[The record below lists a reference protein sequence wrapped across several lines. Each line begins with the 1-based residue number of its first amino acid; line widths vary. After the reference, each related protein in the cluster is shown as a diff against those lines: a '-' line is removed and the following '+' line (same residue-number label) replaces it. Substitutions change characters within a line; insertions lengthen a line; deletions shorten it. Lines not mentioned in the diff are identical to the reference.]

1 MFRYYVKLGVR
12 SLRRNPALTALMVV
26 TLAIGVAASV
36 STLTILHVMSGDP
49 IPHKSE
55 RLIVPLLD
63 IGQLKGWVPGEKNPY
78 FNQSTYRDV
87 MNYLR
92 SGQGVRR
99 TALYEITGS
108 AEPARRED
116 PVVQLDG
123 IATTS
128 DFFAMFE
135 VPFAQGQAWTPADD
149 TRESRVAV
157 LSRAK
162 AAQLFG
168 ENVEAVGKHFRM
180 WGSDFTVVGVIGNWN
195 PVPRYTNL
203 INGSGGYFRG
213 ENQVYVP
220 FNVAI
225 AHEQRSSGSTSCDK
239 DSGVGWKGF
248 LESDCIWMTAWFE
261 LASAADRP
269 ALQSWLDAYAAEQ
282 QRGGR
287 LERKAPNR
295 LYNVMEWMEFLEV
308 VRNDN
313 KLAVWLSFG
322 FLLICVVN
330 TMGLLLAK
338 FSTRAAEVGVR
349 RALGAGQGAIFRQF
363 LTETVVVGLA
373 GGLLGLGL
381 AFLSLKLI
389 RDQSRDLST
398 VANMDWPMLGA
409 TFAIAVGAAVVAG
422 LLPTW
427 RACQVSPALQ
437 LKSQ

>member
-1 MFRYYVKLGVR
+1 MFRYYLVLGLR
-12 SLRRNPALTALMVV
+12 SLRRNPALTVLMVI

-36 STLTILHVMSGDP
+36 STLTILHVMSGNP
-49 IPHKSE
+49 IPGKSD

-63 IGQLKGWVPGEKNPY
+63 VGQLRGYVPGQKEQ
-78 FNQSTYRDV
+78 FNDQSSYKDV
-87 MNYLR
+87 LNYLR
-92 SGQGVRR
+92 SAQGVRR
-99 TALYEITGS
+99 TALYEIGGQI
-108 AEPARRED
+108 EPPRRED
-116 PVVQLDG
+116 PVVNIEG
-123 IATTS
+123 IATTA
-128 DFFAMFE
+128 DFFPMFE
-135 VPFAQGQAWTPADD
+135 VPFKHGQAWTPADD
-149 TRESRVAV
+149 ERAARVAV
-157 LSRAK
+157 LSTERAES
-162 AAQLFG
+162 LLG
-168 ENVEAVGKHFRM
+168 PGDPVGKRFRM
-180 WGSDFTVVGVIGNWN
+180 WGSDFTVVGVLDKWR

-220 FNVAI
+220 FKTAI
-225 AHEQRSSGSTSCDK
+225 DHEQRSQGSTSCSK

-248 LESDCIWMTAWFE
+248 LESECIWMTAWFE
-261 LASAADRP
+261 LASASDRP
-269 ALQSWLDAYAAEQ
+269 ALQAWLDAYAKEQ

-295 LYNVMEWMEFLEV
+295 LYNVMEWLEFNEV
-308 VRNDN
+308 VRPDN

-322 FLLICVVN
+322 FLLLCIVN

-363 LTETVVVGLA
+363 LIETGVIGLA
-373 GGLLGLGL
+373 GGVLGLLL
-381 AFLSLKLI
+381 AFGSLALI
-389 RDQSRDLST
+389 RQQSRDLSV
-398 VANMDWPMLGA
+398 VAHMDWSMLAA
-409 TFAIAVGAAVVAG
+409 TFVIAVAAAIVAG